1 MRFCFTL
8 LASVILPCLA
18 ATAAES
24 IPILA
29 WGGPPADQT
38 SVERYKELAEA
49 GFTHNYSGF
58 GNAQAMLSALDIAQA
73 AGVKAFVS
81 VPELKA
87 DPEGTAR
94 KFKDHPAVAGY
105 YLRDEPSSGD
115 FAMLADWERRV
126 RSADSEHPC
135 YINLFPNYAD
145 AGQLG
150 APNYREYLNRFVST
164 VPVKM
169 LSFDHYPVVG
179 KSLRAEWYENLEQVA
194 EVARAASK
202 PFWAFV
208 LSVAHGP
215 YPVPSV
221 EQLRVQAF
229 SDLAYGAQGIQYFT
243 YWTSISTVWDFHEGP
258 IDPAGHRT
266 AVYDRVK
273 QVNAEIHGL
282 SPVFLGARV
291 TGVRHTGALPRGTR
305 AYEVEAPVRTLKT
318 EGGAVVS
325 MIEKG
330 TRRHL
335 VVVNR
340 DFNASMPLE
349 VTFDPAA
356 KIVEVT
362 KGGGTHLVEA
372 GSFARTVAPG
382 DIVVFAWEA
391 AKVGGGG

>member
-1 MRFCFTL
+1 MRLFSAL
-8 LASVILPCLA
+8 LAGVVLPCLA
-18 ATAAES
+18 AAAADG

-38 SVERYKELAEA
+38 SPERYRELAEA

-58 GNAQAMLSALDIAQA
+58 GNIASMLAALDTAQA
-73 AGVKAFVS
+73 AGLKAVVS

-105 YLRDEPSSGD
+105 YLRDEPSTAD
-115 FAMLADWERRV
+115 FGMLADWEKRV

-150 APNYREYLNRFVST
+150 APNYRDYLSRFIST

-179 KSLRAEWYENLEQVA
+179 NSLRGEWYENLEQVA
-194 EVARAASK
+194 EAARGAQK

-215 YPVPSV
+215 YPIPTI
-221 EQLRVQAF
+221 EHLRVQAF
-229 SDLAYGAQGIQYFT
+229 SDLAYGAQAIQYFM
-243 YWTSISTVWDFHEGP
+243 YWTSKSDVWNFHEGP
-258 IDPAGHRT
+258 IDPEGHRT

-273 QVNAEIHGL
+273 QVNGEIRGL
-282 SPVFLGARV
+282 SPVFLGAEMIS
-291 TGVRHTGALPRGTR
+291 VRHTGALPRGTR
-305 AYEVEAPVRTLKT
+305 AYEPEAPVRMFKA

-325 MIEKG
+325 LIEKG
-330 TRRHL
+330 ARRHL

-340 DFNASMPLE
+340 DFNAAMPLE
-349 VTFDPAA
+349 IAFEPAA
-356 KIVEVT
+356 KVIEVQ
-362 KGGGTHLVEA
+362 KDGTTAPLEL
-372 GSFARTVAPG
+372 GSFKRAVSPG

-391 AKVGGGG
+391 AKNGG